1 VRQQPEGD
9 VRLAGFSA
17 GGIFALAAARELERR
32 GRKVSLLC
40 MIETPVAMLDPA
52 RTQVLVLKNLITEVY
67 DHLSAAMPKPQQ
79 PRPSELS
86 ASIRKLAQ
94 RIMRTKSEA
103 GYLQH
108 VLDWLALRG
117 LLVSSEVD
125 PDTRRFFA
133 AFVRHSILIEQAKIQ
148 PVLAPVCLYRA
159 KESWLS
165 ATPVGAKLS
174 ARITRGEFQQKILEG
189 RHFELMNSPL
199 VNALAQ
205 SLEAALAGSLQ

>member
-1 VRQQPEGD
+1 
-9 VRLAGFSA
+9 
-17 GGIFALAAARELERR
+17 
-32 GRKVSLLC
+32 

-52 RTQVLVLKNLITEVY
+52 RTQVSVLKNLITEVY
-67 DHLSAAMPKPQQ
+67 DHLSAAMPKSQQ

-86 ASIRKLAQ
+86 ASIHKLAL

-103 GYLQH
+103 AHLQH
-108 VLDWLALRG
+108 VLDWLAMRG

-174 ARITRGEFQQKILEG
+174 ARITHGEFQQKTLAG
-189 RHFELMNSPL
+189 RHFELMNPPL